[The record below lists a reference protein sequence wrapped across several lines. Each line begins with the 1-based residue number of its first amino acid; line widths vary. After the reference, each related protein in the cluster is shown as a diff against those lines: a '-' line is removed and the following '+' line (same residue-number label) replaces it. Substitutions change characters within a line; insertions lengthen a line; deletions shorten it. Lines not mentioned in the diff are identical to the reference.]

1 MSPSPA
7 YPSATSSSRTRAGV
21 AIAVG
26 LLLLAVSAWP
36 FEPAGASSSARSRA
50 PAFAKGVHAATSPD
64 VDELIVRFR
73 RGASAE
79 RRAAAHAAAGGRVV
93 DRIAGR
99 ALVLVDPLP
108 GTDALAVMRRYRAD
122 DAVAAVEPNLPR
134 PILETVPDDP
144 FFEELWGLRNTGQM
158 HAVTDPPP
166 GNAAGAPDAD
176 IDASDAWDVTT
187 GSPGTVV
194 AVLDT
199 GVDLSHPDLAPSLW
213 QNPGEVAGNGIDDDA
228 NGFVDDVVGWDFAD
242 DDANPQD
249 TDGHGS
255 HVAGTIA
262 AASGDGVGVA
272 GICPGC
278 RIMVL
283 RFDLDLFTLI
293 AAIDYAIANGA
304 DVLNGSFGGPGF
316 SKQER
321 KAFQRA
327 EDAGILSV
335 IAAGND
341 AANQDMFLVTDG
353 AVVAPTYP
361 AAFDLPGILSVAAS
375 NHVDE
380 YGSDTGCLSRTG
392 DLDRCTFTNV
402 GHDAVDLAAPGVDVL
417 STVPGGWAVFNGTS
431 MAAPHVAGVAG
442 LVRSLHPGYSVLQL
456 RNAILNSVDTPPTLT
471 SGLTRTEG
479 RLNAAAALSASTATV
494 HAPSA
499 GSIATATRMRGSR
512 SGSVSYPDNVNDVFR
527 VTLRRGVRYEV
538 ALEVPPGRDFDLF
551 VWKPGT
557 LEIFQLD
564 ARCLSGGA
572 CRTLAGVGGL
582 GRDRDEL
589 VEFRATR
596 TGTYYLQ
603 VAAFF
608 SSGSY
613 RLDVRR
619 A

>member
-1 MSPSPA
+1 LPA
-7 YPSATSSSRTRAGV
+7 S
-21 AIAVG
+21 
-26 LLLLAVSAWP
+26 
-36 FEPAGASSSARSRA
+36 
-50 PAFAKGVHAATSPD
+50 AKGIHGAIPPD

-73 RGASAE
+73 RGASAAG
-79 RRAAAHAAAGGRVV
+79 RAAAHVAAGARVV
-93 DRIAGR
+93 DRISRR
-99 ALVLVDPLP
+99 ALVLVRPLP
-108 GTDALAVMRRYRAD
+108 GTDPLDVMRRYRAD
-122 DAVAAVEPNLPR
+122 DNVATVEPNLPR

-144 FFEELWGLRNTGQM
+144 FFAELWGLRNTGQE
-158 HAVTDPPP
+158 HAVMDPPP
-166 GNAAGAPDAD
+166 ANAGGAPDAD

-187 GSPGTVV
+187 GTPSTVV

-199 GVDLSHPDLAPSLW
+199 GVDLAHPDLAPSLW
-213 QNPGEVAGNGIDDDA
+213 QNPGEVAGNGIDDDG

-262 AASGDGVGVA
+262 AASNDGVGVA

-283 RFDLDLFTLI
+283 RFDLDLFTLL

-327 EDAGILSV
+327 EAAGILSV

-341 AANQDMFLVTDG
+341 DANQDMFYAPQG
-353 AVVAPTYP
+353 QIVAPTYP
-361 AAFDLPGILSVAAS
+361 GAFDLPGIVSVAAS

-380 YGSDTGCLSRTG
+380 YGYDTGCFSRTG
-392 DLDRCTFTNV
+392 DVARCAFTNF
-402 GHDAVDLAAPGVDVL
+402 GHDSVDLAAPGVDVV
-417 STVPGGWAVFNGTS
+417 STVPGGYAVFNGTS

-442 LVRSLHPGYSVLQL
+442 LVRSLHPDYSVLEL
-456 RNAILNSVDTPPTLT
+456 RNAILNSVDRPATLAD
-471 SGLTRTEG
+471 GLTRTDG
-479 RLNAAAALSASTATV
+479 RLNAAAALSASTATT
-494 HAPSA
+494 HALSQ
-499 GSIATATRMRGSR
+499 GNIATATRLRGSR
-512 SGSVSYPDNVNDVFR
+512 SGSVSYPDNVNDVYR
-527 VTLRRGVRYEV
+527 VQLRRGIDYEV
-538 ALEVPPGRDFDLF
+538 TLDVPQGSDFDLF

-564 ARCLSGGA
+564 VRCLSGGA

-582 GRDRDEL
+582 GRNRDEL

-603 VAAFF
+603 VNAYF

-613 RLDVRR
+613 RLSVRR